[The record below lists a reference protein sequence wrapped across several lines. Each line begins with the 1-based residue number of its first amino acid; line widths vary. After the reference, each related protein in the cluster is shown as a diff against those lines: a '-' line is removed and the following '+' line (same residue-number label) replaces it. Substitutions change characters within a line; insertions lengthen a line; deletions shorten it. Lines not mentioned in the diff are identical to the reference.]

1 LIREELEQ
9 NPLME
14 IGEEEE
20 ERAEETQEI
29 EESPDSEEDFDWEE
43 FLQDDIDP
51 YYKPMRVDDDYMMR
65 APARPPTLRD
75 ALLVQLRIH
84 TDDPLVL
91 MVGEYIVGSLDENGY
106 LSTPLEQIA
115 EKLTEDLKEA
125 GEKSTKVTSE
135 VVESTLQ
142 LIQGFEPSG
151 VGARDLKECLLIQ
164 IRDRCGD
171 ESLESKVV
179 EDHLGEL
186 ERRNYAKI
194 ARSLGVS
201 EKRVIKAKNLIST
214 LEPMPGR
221 AYSTTDAG
229 YVTPDII
236 IDEKDDELICM
247 LNETDFPHLRIA
259 RAYKDLAKDQV
270 TKKELDFIRERRNK
284 ARFLIAGLEKRRRT
298 ILKIANFVKE
308 YQREFFES
316 GIAHLKSMNMRMIA
330 QEVGVHEATVSR
342 AVRGKYVKTPMGVF
356 QFKYF
361 FSRGVEHE
369 GADSCTTVIQQRIK
383 DLVAEED
390 KSKPLSDKQIT
401 DILVA
406 EGYTVKRRTIAKYR
420 TQLKILTARLRK
432 TI

>member
-1 LIREELEQ
+1 
-9 NPLME
+9 ME

-20 ERAEETQEI
+20 EQTEETQEA
-29 EESPDSEEDFDWEE
+29 EDSLEGDEDFDWEE

-51 YYKPMRVDDDYMMR
+51 YYRPMRMEDDYMMR

-75 ALLVQLRIH
+75 ALLVQLRINS
-84 TDDPLVL
+84 DDPLVL
-91 MVGEYIVGSLDENGY
+91 IVGEYIIGSLDDNGY
-106 LSTPLEQIA
+106 LSTPVEQIA
-115 EKLTEDLKEA
+115 EKLTEDMREDGKE
-125 GEKSTKVTSE
+125 SPSVTPE
-135 VVESTLQ
+135 IVESTLR
-142 LIQGFEPSG
+142 LIQSFEPPG

-164 IRDRCGD
+164 IRDRCG
-171 ESLESKVV
+171 EGSLEGKVV
-179 EDHLGEL
+179 EDHLSEL

-236 IDEKDDELICM
+236 IAEKDDELICM
-247 LNETDFPHLRIA
+247 LNESDFPHLRIA
-259 RAYKDLAKDQV
+259 RAYKNLAKGQV
-270 TKKELDFIRERRNK
+270 TKKELEFIRERRNK
-284 ARFLIAGLEKRRRT
+284 ARFLIAGLDKRRRT

-308 YQREFFES
+308 YQRDFFEN
-316 GIAHLKSMNMRMIA
+316 GITHLKSMNMRMIA

-361 FSRGVEHE
+361 FSRGVEHDGE
-369 GADSCTTVIQQRIK
+369 DSCTTVIQQRIK
-383 DLVAEED
+383 NLVAEED

-432 TI
+432 MV